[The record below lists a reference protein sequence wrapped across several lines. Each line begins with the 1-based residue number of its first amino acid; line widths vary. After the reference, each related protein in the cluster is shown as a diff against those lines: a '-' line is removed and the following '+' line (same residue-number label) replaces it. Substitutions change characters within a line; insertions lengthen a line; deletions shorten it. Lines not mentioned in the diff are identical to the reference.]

1 MADVCD
7 GQWTMESFRAHPG
20 LGLQEDITKKGRVL
34 PMENGQWK
42 GGSAGDQ
49 LLRPTLLLTTAGLGE
64 WAMENGGRSPPAA
77 PRARDPVGMTNWARP
92 MRLLR
97 QWNGQWLPER
107 WRVSSEGGSGPR

>member
-42 GGSAGDQ
+42 GGSAGEPGRLSHFITDYCVAGGMGNGEWRKISASCAPGQGSSGNDQ
-49 LLRPTLLLTTAGLGE
+49 LGAANAPSS
-64 WAMENGGRSPPAA
+64 AMEWTMA
-77 PRARDPVGMTNWARP
+77 PGKMESK
-92 MRLLR
+92 L
-97 QWNGQWLPER
+97 
-107 WRVSSEGGSGPR
+107 